1 MAERSAAVR
10 FAAGIAALAAALWL
24 LVGRGLVNYDTLYFL
39 VWGRQIAQGQVPE
52 IDAALAPTPHPLA
65 TLAGVLAA
73 PLSLASDA
81 GVHGEAAQVATIAV
95 AFAAL
100 ALLGWVVYA
109 LGSAWF
115 DPWVGVPA
123 AAIVLTRRP
132 VLDFGARAYIDI
144 PYLVLVLGALLVE
157 TRRPRAGFPVLA
169 LLAVAGLIRPE
180 AWLFSAAYLAY
191 LWWSD
196 ERDAGRLLRLTA
208 LAASA
213 PLLWA
218 LGDWVLAGSPLHS
231 LTGTRETAQTL
242 GRVTGLDD
250 VPLTAPRRLG
260 EILREPVLLG
270 AAGGLAFSWLWL
282 RERVRLAVAAGA
294 LALAA
299 FVILAAAGLP
309 ILARYLLA
317 PAAIGAI
324 LCGAG
329 AFGWRSLPR
338 GDPRRRPWAWFGLVT
353 VVALL
358 AFAPAQAERIDSLRD
373 ALRIQDGIQDDLRAL
388 VREPPGALSADCLP
402 AGVPNH
408 RPVPLLALW
417 MKVRPEDVV
426 SLQERTIAR
435 GQYAR
440 PATPQVARDYVL
452 DRRDRDKAIPPPP
465 PGFNP
470 VAGNGSWQVYKRCAP
485 DVRILR
491 GE

>member
-73 PLSLASDA
+73 PLSLAGDA
-81 GVHGEAAQVATIAV
+81 GVHGEAAQTATIV
-95 AFAAL
+95 IAFAAL

-132 VLDFGARAYIDI
+132 VLDFGARAYVDI

-191 LWWSD
+191 LWWSG
-196 ERDAGRLLRLTA
+196 ERDPARLLRLTA
-208 LAASA
+208 LAVSA

-218 LGDWVLAGSPLHS
+218 FADWVLAGSPLHS
-231 LTGTRETAQTL
+231 LTGTRETTQTL

-353 VVALL
+353 LVALL

-388 VREPPGALSADCLP
+388 VREPPGALGADCLP

-465 PGFNP
+465 PGFNL
-470 VAGNGSWQVYKRCAP
+470 VAGNESWQVYKRCAP

>member
-1 MAERSAAVR
+1 MPERSAAVR
-10 FAAGIAALAAALWL
+10 FGAGIAALAAALWL
-24 LVGRGLVNYDTLYFL
+24 LAGRGLVNYDTLYTL
-39 VWGRQIAQGQVPE
+39 VWGRQIAQGQAPE
-52 IDAALAPTPHPLA
+52 IDVALAPTPHPLA

-73 PLSLASDA
+73 PLSLAGDA
-81 GVHGEAAQVATIAV
+81 GVHGEPAQAATIAL
-95 AFAAL
+95 AFVSL

-115 DPWVGVPA
+115 DPWVGVLA

-132 VLDFGARAYIDI
+132 VLDFGARAYVDI

-157 TRRPRAGFPVLA
+157 TRRPRAGVPVLA

-191 LWWSD
+191 LCVAG
-196 ERDAGRLLRLTA
+196 ERDRRRLMRLAA

-213 PLLWA
+213 PLIWA
-218 LGDWVLAGSPLHS
+218 LADWALAGSPLHS
-231 LTGTRETAQTL
+231 LTGTRDTAQTL

-270 AAGGLAFSWLWL
+270 AAGGLAFAWLWL
-282 RERVRLAVAAGA
+282 RERVRLAVGAGA
-294 LALAA
+294 LALLA
-299 FVILAAAGLP
+299 FVVLAAAGLP
-309 ILARYLLA
+309 ILARYLLL

-353 VVALL
+353 LAALL
-358 AFAPAQAERIDSLRD
+358 AFVPAQVERIDGLRD

-388 VREPPGALSADCLP
+388 VREPPGALGAGCLP

-426 SLQERTIAR
+426 SLQARTIAR
-435 GQYAR
+435 GSYAR

-452 DRRDRDKAIPPPP
+452 DRRDRDRAIPPPP
-465 PGFNP
+465 PGFNL
-470 VAGNGSWQVYKRCAP
+470 VEGNESWQVYKRCAP